1 MYEKIKKNQKV
12 QSETHLQGM
21 RCFVRKGFVWGVECL
36 FNCFPHSVP
45 HRPTAASV
53 SELKQHHWFKCAVPG
68 EVQGTEG
75 TGDVT
80 WLSCG
85 SLCLCCPAHSTIQ
98 FCYEEFQN
106 HFLLLHWHLLLPVS
120 NESFGTKLA
129 KIGKG
134 YASSDLGKQVATF
147 RELKLSFSCD

>member
-1 MYEKIKKNQKV
+1 M
-12 QSETHLQGM
+12 
-21 RCFVRKGFVWGVECL
+21 
-36 FNCFPHSVP
+36 
-45 HRPTAASV
+45 
-53 SELKQHHWFKCAVPG
+53 
-68 EVQGTEG
+68 QGTEG

-85 SLCLCCPAHSTIQ
+85 SLCLPLQPPVLLIPQSYSAIRNSRTISSLSTDR
-98 FCYEEFQN
+98 CYP
-106 HFLLLHWHLLLPVS
+106 LLPVS
-120 NESFGTKLA
+120 SESFGTKPV